1 MRFCSE
7 PVQPAFSW
15 PKRVWSS
22 NPKKGTGFY
31 TNKGVIN
38 SAKGGLQLVPP
49 SFGNGYEA
57 KLYHT
62 ASSTETLIPLL
73 DARDW
78 NLDYFNGIVFQQD
91 PPGTG
96 FHAQNPTY
104 VDAFIYIGDYVG
116 SMLGNSG
123 AGDQGATYIVLSNTG
138 SLSGER
144 ALVAG
149 TGLTLIDGGAG
160 SSATLSVN
168 DGIVATLTG
177 SVFTG
182 QVKFENGLVG
192 SLTEL
197 PDGTPYLRGA
207 DNIQIT
213 TSSDGY
219 VTIAAP
225 DLTIDGFDR
234 DAQFLV
240 LGATG
245 SMKNERVFTAGSGI
259 NVDDGGAGNAFSV
272 SVDDN
277 IVATISGSTFTG
289 PVKFNQG
296 LSGSLTRIE
305 SGLSYLVAG
314 SNVTIASSSNG
325 QVTISSP
332 TPSDA
337 IDTDLRT
344 GPFVTF
350 EQSSHMSNER
360 VLTAGPGI
368 TLSTSEAGFLTIQ
381 ADALGLTRTKK
392 YYDIESTL
400 TRLNNFQTTG
410 MNYGEV
416 GYSPD
421 AIDIHVN
428 GMLVQSG
435 TLSQVTNGT
444 ADYTLTDLDKLQFG
458 FDLQAD
464 DVVAAVMVASG
475 SSGEAGGGAPVSSP
489 YVTFGASGQLS
500 NERVITGGR
509 GVEIDNSVANQV
521 LLHSNRQKVNFSITA
536 PQAAGSSL
544 AIPGVDFSLGSHAD
558 KHIDIFINGVLM
570 TSGSAEDY
578 VLTGDTNGVTVNFA
592 LTYDDKITVLIQ

>member
-1 MRFCSE
+1 MCIRDRSLYAISNSVVEFVRLSASF
-7 PVQPAFSW
+7 VNGSDTTAGQHAFSLAL
-15 PKRVWSS
+15 PDDYVSNSS

-31 TNKGVIN
+31 TNKSVVN
-38 SAKGGLQLVPP
+38 AAKGGLQLVPP
-49 SFGNGYEA
+49 SFGNTYEA
-57 KLYHT
+57 SLYHT
-62 ASSTETLIPLL
+62 ASGVETQITLL

-78 NLDYFNGIVFQQD
+78 NLDYYNGIIFQET

-96 FHAQNPTY
+96 FHTQNPAY

-144 ALVAG
+144 ALTAG

-160 SSATLSVN
+160 SSAPLSVN

-240 LGATG
+240 LNATG
-245 SMKNERVFTAGSGI
+245 SMSNERVFTAGTGI

-272 SVDDN
+272 SVDNN

-296 LSGSLTRIE
+296 LSGSLTRI
-305 SGLSYLVAG
+305 
-314 SNVTIASSSNG
+314 
-325 QVTISSP
+325 
-332 TPSDA
+332 
-337 IDTDLRT
+337 
-344 GPFVTF
+344 
-350 EQSSHMSNER
+350 
-360 VLTAGPGI
+360 
-368 TLSTSEAGFLTIQ
+368 
-381 ADALGLTRTKK
+381 
-392 YYDIESTL
+392 
-400 TRLNNFQTTG
+400 
-410 MNYGEV
+410 
-416 GYSPD
+416 
-421 AIDIHVN
+421 
-428 GMLVQSG
+428 
-435 TLSQVTNGT
+435 
-444 ADYTLTDLDKLQFG
+444 
-458 FDLQAD
+458 
-464 DVVAAVMVASG
+464 
-475 SSGEAGGGAPVSSP
+475 
-489 YVTFGASGQLS
+489 
-500 NERVITGGR
+500 
-509 GVEIDNSVANQV
+509 
-521 LLHSNRQKVNFSITA
+521 
-536 PQAAGSSL
+536 
-544 AIPGVDFSLGSHAD
+544 
-558 KHIDIFINGVLM
+558 
-570 TSGSAEDY
+570 
-578 VLTGDTNGVTVNFA
+578 
-592 LTYDDKITVLIQ
+592 